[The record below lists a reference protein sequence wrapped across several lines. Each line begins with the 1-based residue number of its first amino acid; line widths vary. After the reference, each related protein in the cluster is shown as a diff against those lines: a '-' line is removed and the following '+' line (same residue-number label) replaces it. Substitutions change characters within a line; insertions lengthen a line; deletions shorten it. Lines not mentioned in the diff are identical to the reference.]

1 MCASCAGQLCPGGG
15 GERQDN
21 IESEAL
27 GAVFL
32 VPELCDGVN
41 SAFLRLMRDDQAD
54 RRVKGEREKRM
65 RENKIFKKCEKL
77 LIKVAK
83 SP

>member
-27 GAVFL
+27 AAVFL
-32 VPELCDGVN
+32 VPKLCDGVN
-41 SAFLRLMRDDQAD
+41 SGFLRLMRDDQAG
-54 RRVKGEREKRM
+54 RRVKGKRGKRMGEKR
-65 RENKIFKKCEKL
+65 NFKKFGKL
-77 LIKVAK
+77 PMKVAK